1 MQFLITFLEGIISFI
16 SPCMLPMIPVYLSF
30 LAGDTDNKK
39 NTAVRS
45 AAFVAGFT
53 LVFCLMGMFAGTLG
67 MLLTRHQKAVNIVT
81 GLVVI
86 FFGLTYLDLI
96 PLNFLKGIQKQVSIS
111 SLFSAFLFGMVYS
124 VSLTPCV
131 GAFLGSAIML
141 ASSSGSAF
149 RGLLLLLVY
158 SAGLGVPFI
167 LSALL
172 LDRLKGVFGFIR
184 RNYRVINL
192 VCGIFLI
199 LVGILMMFGLLNRL
213 MSII

>member
-199 LVGILMMFGLLNRL
+199 LVGILIMFGLLNRL